1 MWLFLMDSL
10 IFYFQVGN
18 VCHLIGHVLGFFRE
32 QSRPDREDYVKIVY
46 DNIQHDKLTDCQ
58 Y

>member
-1 MWLFLMDSL
+1 MDSL

>member
-1 MWLFLMDSL
+1 M
-10 IFYFQVGN
+10 
-18 VCHLIGHVLGFFRE
+18 CHLIGHVLGFFRE